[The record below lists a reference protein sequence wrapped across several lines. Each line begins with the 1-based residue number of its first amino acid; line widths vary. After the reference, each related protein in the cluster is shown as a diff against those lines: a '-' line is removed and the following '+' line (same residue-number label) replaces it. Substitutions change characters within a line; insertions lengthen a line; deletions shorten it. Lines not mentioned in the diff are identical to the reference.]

1 MDAVIMLNWTFSPPD
16 YIEEPIE
23 ISRQD
28 YAMTIADGQVHAKID
43 SAIYE
48 AKPEMRA
55 ELHDALNDRFLGVQL
70 LTHRAY
76 ELSRPN
82 VSRVHP
88 DGREDYFKEPE
99 TARLAVSGST
109 PDLRVTGQ
117 NGNVV
122 ADSKRDRIEKKKS
135 LAELIAAHRA
145 KDTLLASLLQ
155 SHAAAVRD
163 PNDELVH
170 LYEIRD
176 ALSAK
181 FGNDTATRTALGISR
196 PQWSRFGTLCNDEP
210 LRQGRHRG
218 ENAGALR
225 DATEG
230 ELMEAR
236 GIARAMIEAYLQYLE
251 APSP

>member
-16 YIEEPIE
+16 YFEEPIE

-28 YAMTIADGQVHAKID
+28 YAMMIADGQVHAKID

-55 ELHDALNDRFLGVQL
+55 ELHDALNDRFLGAQL
-70 LTHRAY
+70 HTHRAY

-82 VSRVHP
+82 VTRVHP
-88 DGREDYFKEPE
+88 DGRRDYFMEPE
-99 TARLAVSGST
+99 TARLALSGST
-109 PDLRVTGQ
+109 ADFRVTGQ
-117 NGNVV
+117 NGNVI
-122 ADSKRDRIEKKKS
+122 ADLKRDRIEKKKN

-196 PQWSRFGTLCNDEP
+196 PQWSRFGALCNDEP

-225 DATEG
+225 DATEV

-251 APSP
+251 APNP